1 MSTKIAI
8 VIQTNIADDM
18 AGVYRGLST
27 TAEFAEV
34 DDDVVV
40 VFDGSGVDS
49 LAAISTKDHKLHGML
64 EGLRDHVLG
73 ACGFCAKS
81 HGVEDA
87 VVEGGWKLLDDYKG
101 HASLR
106 NLVVEGR
113 QIITF

>member
-1 MSTKIAI
+1 M
-8 VIQTNIADDM
+8 
-18 AGVYRGLST
+18 
-27 TAEFAEV
+27 
-34 DDDVVV
+34 VV

-49 LAAISTKDHKLHGML
+49 LATISDKDHELHGMV

-87 VVEGGWKLLDDYKG
+87 LADGGWKLLDDYKG